1 MDKEFALSLIKN
13 EIGIILKVAKVKY
26 VANISNDKLCLSF
39 SNKSSRGKAY
49 NNLFTRFDNHKM
61 FGNISNIEQKSDYLI
76 YISLK

>member
-61 FGNISNIEQKSDYLI
+61 FGYISNIEQKSDYLI